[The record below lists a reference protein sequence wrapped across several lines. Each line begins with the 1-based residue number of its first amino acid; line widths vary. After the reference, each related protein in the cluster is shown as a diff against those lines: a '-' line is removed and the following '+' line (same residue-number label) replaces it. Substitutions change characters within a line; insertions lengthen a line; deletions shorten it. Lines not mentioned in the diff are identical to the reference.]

1 MATTRTVD
9 PAIEPVT
16 LAEVKEHLRIYDN
29 TDSDVQ
35 ITALIKQGREYVE
48 RVTGRALITQTWEM
62 KLDGFKTSL
71 KIPHPPLQS
80 ITDVKYQDASDAEQ
94 TLAAS
99 NYTVDTDS
107 EPARFVQSAT
117 GTFPSTYDDLN
128 AVTITYVAGYG
139 ATRDTVPEMFK
150 QAIKLYVEKLYDMP
164 VSSYAEALDSAMDA
178 LLINYKV
185 DWLSL

>member
-1 MATTRTVD
+1 MSTTRTVD
-9 PAIEPVT
+9 PTLEPVT
-16 LAEVKEHLRIYDN
+16 LEEIKSHLRIHDN

-35 ITALIKQGREYVE
+35 LTGLIKQGREYVE

-62 KLDGFKTSL
+62 KLDGFYTGL

-80 ITDVKYQDASDAEQ
+80 VTTVKYQDANNAEQ

-128 AVTITYVAGYG
+128 SVTITYLAGYG
-139 ATRDTVPEMFK
+139 AARADVPEMFK
-150 QAIKLYVEKLYDMP
+150 HAIKLYVEKVYDMP
-164 VSSYAEALDSAMDA
+164 VSSYADALDNALES